1 MVRGNASRETRRTC
15 VVIFASEDV
24 ELARATVSAL
34 KGPSLNVW
42 WSEDINQGKWPDH
55 VRTQIQ
61 NCDAVVPIVTRHT
74 SIKPIF
80 SDEWRYAESC
90 NRPIFPLAIDPVGT
104 PLGMGG
110 WVRID
115 AAGWNGEADHPA
127 LIQLKEKLAKHFR
140 EVNGSVVRHNSIPI
154 GGKSLQLPAFVY
166 SLSSFET
173 QLDPVNGLELLTA
186 LEPGACLVSAYDVST
201 YLHGRTA
208 SFRRSIDALHKSRTV
223 VFLDSGNYEATRR
236 GDHRSRNNADGW
248 RRELFWEVANSVP
261 ADIVFAYDD
270 PEPKGTID
278 KVIDR
283 ILDSYLRDWRKTGL
297 DTDTLCPIV
306 HLPIE
311 VNDVTKSAPKI
322 VAAVAK
328 ESRPSLIA
336 IPERELGDGLL
347 TRMRAVKAIRHAL
360 NDLGYYQPLHILGT
374 GNPITIAA
382 LSICGADTF
391 DGLEWCRTAA
401 NFETNNLCHFQQ
413 FDLLKA
419 SFGGRIKNEAAR
431 SITELEDAPFT
442 LRACS
447 YNYDYFSYWIEYVQH
462 WIHSPNPEGLFQSI
476 PYLGA
481 QMTKEYFS

>member
-1 MVRGNASRETRRTC
+1 MDRGSTTGRNKRSC
-15 VVIFASEDV
+15 VIIFASEDI
-24 ELARATVSAL
+24 ELARTAVGAL
-34 KGPSLNVW
+34 KSQNWDAW
-42 WSEDINQGKWPDH
+42 WSEDINHGDWETE
-55 VRTQIQ
+55 VRNRIE
-61 NCDAVVPIVTRHT
+61 NCSAVVPIVTRNT
-74 SIKPIF
+74 SRKAIF
-80 SDEWRYAESC
+80 TDEWRYADSKKKV
-90 NRPIFPLAIDPVGT
+90 IFPLVIDPSSI
-104 PLGMGG
+104 PFGMGG
-110 WVRID
+110 RNRTD
-115 AAGWNGEADHPA
+115 AANWKGESSHPA
-127 LIQLKEKLAKHFR
+127 LTLLTTKMAGHFQQDA
-140 EVNGSVVRHNSIPI
+140 GSIARHDSLNI
-154 GGKSLQLPAFVY
+154 GGKSLQLPSFVY

-201 YLHGRTA
+201 YLHGRNK
-208 SFRRSIDALHKSRTV
+208 SFRRSIDTFQKSRSV
-223 VFLDSGNYEATRR
+223 VFLDSGNYEATRK
-236 GDHRSRNNADGW
+236 GDYRSRKNADGW
-248 RRELFWEVANSVP
+248 RRELFWEAVNSVS

-270 PEPKGTID
+270 PEPKGTLD
-278 KVIDR
+278 EVIDG
-283 ILDSYLRDWRKTGL
+283 ILDSYLRDLRRTGL

-306 HLPIE
+306 HLPTE
-311 VNDVTKSAPKI
+311 VNDITKSAPKI
-322 VAAVAK
+322 VAAISK

-347 TRMRAVKAIRHAL
+347 SRMRAVKAIRHTL

-431 SITELEDAPFT
+431 SIAELESAPFT

-447 YNYDYFSYWIEYVQH
+447 YNYDYFSYWIGHVQH

-481 QMTKEYFS
+481 QMTKEYLS